1 MHVDSV
7 ELSSREKPFDPTAEF
22 SLLTNLTYKT
32 GMLQAFFLA
41 SFP

>member
-7 ELSSREKPFDPTAEF
+7 ELNSREKPFDPTAEF

-32 GMLQAFFLA
+32 RNLTDLR
-41 SFP
+41 S